1 MAADKIK
8 MNDEELDQIT
18 GGSKLSYVT
27 VAGDTLGAL
36 AKRFNVPVEKLME
49 WNNIKNPDLITI
61 GQTLVIKF

>member
-27 VAGDTLGAL
+27 VAGDTLGTL